1 MNYSA
6 KLWKQQ
12 RYDQNTVVQLLSN
25 QTFIQFMRTSFI
37 ILLISLTTFQL
48 LLATSSRAQDMK
60 KEKIQIAFQD
70 ASLSLALK
78 KIEMESPFRFY
89 YRKSEIRR
97 ITSINLPLGLRTVD
111 QTLQALLAQTSL
123 SFRQV
128 GTNILIEKKTAVT
141 AFEIHG
147 RIVEI
152 GHQGIPFAK
161 VSLKKRGEDYLI
173 DAVQTDTAGYF
184 KLVVAQKGEYMM
196 NVSAMGMDSLS
207 LGLSLLDSPIV
218 KLPDIVL
225 TPKATQLQQVT
236 IVAKKPMIE
245 RKIDRMVFNVGSSIA
260 TKGTDLTQALALT
273 PMLRVGNDGISIIG
287 KSGVAVMINE
297 KMVNISGSDLINYL
311 RSLRSDDIEKIEVI
325 TSPPAKYEAQGN
337 SGLINIVLK
346 GNPNMGWS
354 GSSTLTYAQTTFPAY
369 AGNLSLNYQSKR
381 LSSSFKLR
389 QYHTATRPTEEIGI
403 VGQNS
408 ILNRDVR
415 KDVVSGLGGNFS
427 TDYKLS
433 NKSNIGLIYD
443 IGKLN
448 YDIDIDGISSFQT
461 GSITDSVLVTTT
473 RQDNPAVTQTLN
485 MYHDLKIGKAGK
497 RLNSGFN
504 FFSTLPANT
513 TDFLTQSDQ
522 QQQAA
527 IVRNTSNL
535 DYTIWALQS
544 DLTLPY
550 PWALVETG
558 LKFTDFSNNAEVAY
572 YNFKN
577 QQYLIDLLKSNL
589 FNYDEKNMAGYLSV
603 QRDLG
608 KQWSTKAGLRYEY
621 SMINGYSPSS
631 NQNNSS
637 QYGRFFPSFYLTYK
651 PNSNHTI
658 GFNYSKRINRP
669 NFRALNPFR
678 WYTNPYSY
686 STGNPLLEPSF
697 NHNLELSY
705 LYKGKLSLTVYRHKL
720 VNGYGRLTFV
730 DSELL
735 KVVDYRNY
743 LSQYSSGFEASI
755 SHAFYPWWENRE
767 FISLNFTNSK
777 TALAEVILKDGS
789 SFYYSTYNNF
799 TMTKSF
805 SLFLNFWHSPSATQG
820 NTYTKGRSALS
831 SGFRIAMDNNR
842 LQLNVS
848 ADDIFKTATT
858 EGQTYYQQ
866 YTQTFNNYYD
876 ARRVSLSLSYA
887 FGKDKVKGNRK
898 QVKFNETQR
907 AN

>member
-12 RYDQNTVVQLLSN
+12 RYYQSTVFQLLSN

-37 ILLISLTTFQL
+37 IILISVTTFQL
-48 LLATSSRAQDMK
+48 LLATSSKGQDMQ
-60 KEKIQIAFQD
+60 KEKVQIALQNV
-70 ASLSLALK
+70 SLIMALK
-78 KIEMESPFRFY
+78 KIENESSFRFY
-89 YRKSEIRR
+89 YRKSEIR
-97 ITSINLPLGLRTVD
+97 TINDISLPLGLRTVN
-111 QTLQALLAQTSL
+111 QTLQAILAQTSL

-128 GTNILIEKKTAVT
+128 GNNILIEKKTSAT
-141 AFEIHG
+141 GFEIRG

-152 GHQGIPFAK
+152 SHQGIPFAK
-161 VSLKKRGEDYLI
+161 VSLKKRGEDHLI
-173 DAVQTDTAGYF
+173 DVVQTDTAGYF
-184 KLVVAQKGEYMM
+184 RFLVAHKGEYTM

-207 LGLSLLDSPIV
+207 LSLSLLDSLIV
-218 KLPDIVL
+218 SLPDIIL
-225 TPKATQLQQVT
+225 SPKATQLQQVT
-236 IVAKKPMIE
+236 VVGKKPMIE
-245 RKIDRMVFNVGSSIA
+245 RKIDRMVFNLESSIA

-297 KMVNISGSDLINYL
+297 KMVNISGTDLINYL

-325 TSPPAKYEAQGN
+325 TTPPAKYEAQGN

-381 LSSSFKLR
+381 LSSSFKAR
-389 QYHTATRPTEEIGI
+389 QYHTSTRPTEEIGI
-403 VGQNS
+403 IGQNS

-415 KDVVSGLGGNFS
+415 KDVVAGMGANLS
-427 TDYKLS
+427 TDYKIS
-433 NKSNIGLIYD
+433 KKSNIGLIYD
-443 IGKLN
+443 IGRLN
-448 YDIDIDGISSFQT
+448 YRIGIDGISSYKT
-461 GSITDSVLVTTT
+461 GMKTDSVLLTTT
-473 RQDNPAVTQTLN
+473 QQENPSVTQTLN
-485 MYHDLKIGKAGK
+485 IYHDLKIGKAGK

-504 FFSTLPANT
+504 LFATLPENTSYFSTK
-513 TDFLTQSDQ
+513 SDQ
-522 QQQAA
+522 QQNAVL
-527 IVRNTSNL
+527 VRNTSKL
-535 DYTIWALQS
+535 DFNIWSLQS

-558 LKFTDFSNNAEVAY
+558 LKFTNFENDSEVAY
-572 YNFKN
+572 YNFKTP
-577 QQYLIDLLKSNL
+577 QYLIDPLKSNL
-589 FNYDEKNMAGYLSV
+589 FNYDEKNIAGYLSM
-603 QRDLG
+603 QRDFG
-608 KQWSTKAGLRYEY
+608 KKWSTKAGLRYEY
-621 SMINGYSPSS
+621 AIIEGYSPT
-631 NQNNSS
+631 NQAYNSS
-637 QYGRFFPSFYLTYK
+637 AYGRFFPSIYLTYK
-651 PNSNHTI
+651 PNTNHTI

-705 LYKGKLSLTVYRHKL
+705 LYKGKLSLTFYRHKL

-730 DSELL
+730 DRDLL

-743 LSQYSSGFEASI
+743 LTQYSSGFEASI
-755 SHAFYPWWENRE
+755 SHAFFPWWENRE
-767 FISLNFTNSK
+767 FISLNYTNSK
-777 TALAEVILKDGS
+777 SSLQEVMLKDGS

-799 TMTKSF
+799 KMNKSI
-805 SLFLNFWHSPSATQG
+805 SLFLNFWHSPAATQG
-820 NTYTKGRSALS
+820 GTYTKGRSALS

-848 ADDIFKTATT
+848 ADDIFKTAMTKG
-858 EGQTYYQQ
+858 ETYYQE
-866 YTQTFNNYYD
+866 YIQTFNNYYD
-876 ARRVSLSLSYA
+876 RRRMSLSLSYT

-898 QVKFNETQR
+898 QVNFKETQR